1 MKPAPFRYVA
11 ARSLEQALALKAEH
25 GDEARFLA
33 GGQSLVPAMN
43 FRLTQPAVLIDINP
57 LNELAGIRN
66 GGDRLRIG
74 ALTRY
79 RSLERDPMTQVKLPL
94 IAEALP
100 VIAHPQIRNRGTIGG
115 NLAHADPASEMP
127 AIVLTLGGRL
137 HAQSVRGER
146 WIEARDFFVGAL
158 TTALEPDEMLTEVEL
173 PVAAARFRRLLSGNV
188 APARRFRHHRRR
200 LHGAARR
207 ARPLRRSAHRAVQRR
222 RRSGLCRRRRVAR
235 WPANKSASA
244 TSPKPPRW
252 CKAPSILAAASMPA
266 RSISAMSPACSP
278 RALWRPRTNGRGVS
292 TDRHEITVTV
302 NGTPYRRSVESRLL
316 LSDFLRHDLL
326 LAGTHVGCE
335 HGVCGAC
342 TVIVDGAA
350 VRSCLM
356 FAAQADGR
364 SITTVEGLAPDQDHL
379 HPLQESMRDCHGLQ
393 CGYCTPGILMTMKAF
408 LDETPSPD
416 EAQIRE
422 ALSGNL
428 CRCTGYQHIVEAMQL
443 AAERLRG
450 SST

>member
-57 LNELAGIRN
+57 IKELAGIRN
-66 GGDRLRIG
+66 GGERLRIG

-79 RSLERDPMTQVKLPL
+79 RSLERDPMTHAKLPL

-100 VIAHPQIRNRGTIGG
+100 VVAHSQIRNRGTIGG

-173 PVAAARFRRLLSGNV
+173 PVAAADSG
-188 APARRFRHHRRR
+188 ACFLEMSRRR
-200 LHGAARR
+200 GDFAIIGVACTVRLDAQGHCVEARIGLCTPAMARSSPTRR
-207 ARPLRRSAHRAVQRR
+207 AAHW
-222 RRSGLCRRRRVAR
+222 S
-235 WPANKSASA
+235 ANKSASA
-244 TSPKPPRW
+244 KSPKPPRW

-266 RSISAMSPACSP
+266 RSISAMSP
-278 RALWRPRTNGRGVS
+278 VS
-292 TDRHEITVTV
+292 
-302 NGTPYRRSVESRLL
+302 
-316 LSDFLRHDLL
+316 
-326 LAGTHVGCE
+326 
-335 HGVCGAC
+335 
-342 TVIVDGAA
+342 
-350 VRSCLM
+350 
-356 FAAQADGR
+356 
-364 SITTVEGLAPDQDHL
+364 
-379 HPLQESMRDCHGLQ
+379 
-393 CGYCTPGILMTMKAF
+393 
-408 LDETPSPD
+408 
-416 EAQIRE
+416 
-422 ALSGNL
+422 
-428 CRCTGYQHIVEAMQL
+428 
-443 AAERLRG
+443 
-450 SST
+450 